1 MNEADLRISDAER
14 ADAAAA
20 LGEHYAQGRIDLD
33 EHAERLDRI
42 WAARTRRELAPVF
55 ADLPGYAPP
64 TTYAGPGRSRPARR
78 SHRTG
83 GVPFVLVAVRVVLAV
98 VTVATHLPLVLIGL
112 GVWFLVARSRS
123 RHFCAPRVRGPRPPA
138 GWSSPPRW

>member
-20 LGEHYAQGRIDLD
+20 LGEHYAQGRLDLD

-55 ADLPGYAPP
+55 ADLPGHAPP
-64 TTYAGPGRSRPARR
+64 AAYAGSGRTRHVGRT
-78 SHRTG
+78 HRTG
-83 GVPFVLVAVRVVLAV
+83 GVPFALVAVLVVLTL

-112 GVWFLVARSRS
+112 GVWFLASRNRCSPRSR
-123 RHFCAPRVRGPRPPA
+123 RPH
-138 GWSSPPRW
+138 WS